1 MKKLILL
8 SLILFSGAK
17 AEAVSYGVI
26 KGDNVNI
33 RIDKSLSSKVI
44 GSLNKFDTVTII
56 GDSGKE
62 YEIDGQSYLW
72 YNISHKGKTGWI
84 YGKYVNI
91 LPTEPRETKYYLKSF
106 ANNFTPAFSTD
117 NENYYSRNDFKNS
130 IPSRKDFFI
139 SLREPGYL
147 YVKTEIYEEFC
158 VDTFKDIYQ
167 YDGDKFKIIMTGA
180 DTFKIH
186 KNYIFHIKKLSE
198 FNDEIISSIIVY
210 DMNKPIKN
218 KITTSDDCIFESV
231 FEMEDNVNKDITLGF
246 DYETLTLRVYMEK
259 LNQTVS
265 VLKFKNGV
273 FQP

>member
-1 MKKLILL
+1 MKKIVLL

-17 AEAVSYGVI
+17 AEAVFYGVI

-33 RIDKSLSSKVI
+33 RTDKSLSSKVI

-72 YNISHKGKTGWI
+72 YNISYKGKTGWI

-91 LPTEPRETKYYLKSF
+91 LPTEPRETKYYIDLLEKKLGVIFSKEKDEYFSF
-106 ANNFTPAFSTD
+106 NKFEDSFPSQK
-117 NENYYSRNDFKNS
+117 NYY
-130 IPSRKDFFI
+130 
-139 SLREPGYL
+139 LRIDEPGYL
-147 YVKTEIYEEFC
+147 NLKSEIYQEHLLDRF
-158 VDTFKDIYQ
+158 VYLHQ
-167 YDGDKFKIIMTGA
+167 YDGENIKLVASGLGYFI
-180 DTFKIH
+180 IH
-186 KNYIFHIKKLSE
+186 KNFILNIWKFSNS
-198 FNDEIISSIIVY
+198 NDSISRIYVYNMYKIVNDNVSSI
-210 DMNKPIKN
+210 P
-218 KITTSDDCIFESV
+218 DCIFEKV
-231 FEMEDNVNKDITLGF
+231 FEMWDSPEKGIQLYF
-246 DYETLTLRVYMEK
+246 DHKTLTLRVYMEK